1 MYYVA
6 HRLFALHDRALGAL
20 VAHRLALQ
28 VGEAAVFL
36 PFCDTDEENLV
47 ARRKGERLFELD
59 RERLRRL
66 DGMIA
71 IVHGPSLDDGV
82 CMEIGYARQ
91 LGTPVVLL
99 TTDFQTYG
107 LRHEAAQLAFPDPL
121 LEAVA
126 TDLVRVQRLGAPCA
140 VASTRFEAFLECNIG
155 PLREAA
161 DAAVQSLLRH
171 PPVGPLLGGNT
182 PADVSRVTTILPGL
196 PRRVAFIE
204 PSPYQPP
211 HTCAKLAETVLTHG
225 WEVRQARRLAVTSA
239 SRDDLIAAAQVDWAA
254 LATASLLVVDVNGPE
269 TPPGAALLI
278 GASSAAQRRVFAS
291 YSDRSW
297 TFAPGREPNFRNL
310 MIQYSIN
317 ARFRTLDALTRLL
330 LA

>member
-59 RERLRRL
+59 RERLRAL

-71 IVHGPSLDDGV
+71 VVHGPSLDDGV
-82 CMEIGYARQ
+82 CMEIGYARH

-107 LRHEAAQLAFPDPL
+107 LRDDAAQLAFPDPL
-121 LEAVA
+121 LEAVV
-126 TDLVRVQRLGAPCA
+126 TDLIRVQRLGTSNAA
-140 VASTRFEAFLECNIG
+140 ASTRFEAFLECNIG
-155 PLREAA
+155 PLRHAA
-161 DAAVQSLLRH
+161 DTAVQALLGH
-171 PPVGPLLGGNT
+171 PP
-182 PADVSRVTTILPGL
+182 PADVPRATVVLPQ
-196 PRRVAFIE
+196 PQRPVAFVE
-204 PSPYQPP
+204 PSPYQPL
-211 HTCAKLAETVLTHG
+211 HTCTDLAETLFTHG
-225 WEVRQARRLAVTSA
+225 WEVYEARRLAATSA
-239 SRDDLIAAAQVDWAA
+239 PRDDLIAAAQADWAA
-254 LATASLLVVDVNGPE
+254 LATASLLVVDVNGAE
-269 TPPGAALLI
+269 TPPGAAMLI
-278 GASSAAQRRVFAS
+278 GASSAAQRRILAS
-291 YSDRSW
+291 CSDRSW

-310 MIQYSIN
+310 MIQYSIA
-317 ARFRTLDALTRLL
+317 ARFRTLDEFRHLL
-330 LA
+330 LT